1 MENRIKDYL
10 SMLDRG
16 RRIFFF
22 SKVLFII
29 LGYSFFSSWGR
40 AFCQGLGSYEKITS
54 YALFFIL
61 LIWFFSFEVSSL
73 YKSHENNND
82 KK

>member
-16 RRIFFF
+16 RRIFF

-29 LGYSFFSSWGR
+29 LGYSFFFLHEAELIAKSWVVMR
-40 AFCQGLGSYEKITS
+40 ELQVMQFF
-54 YALFFIL
+54 LF
-61 LIWFFSFEVSSL
+61 
-73 YKSHENNND
+73 Y
-82 KK
+82 

>member
-1 MENRIKDYL
+1 MKNRIKYYL

-16 RRIFFF
+16 RRIFF

-29 LGYSFFSSWGR
+29 FGYSFFFLHEAELFAKGWVVMR
-40 AFCQGLGSYEKITS
+40 ELQVMHF
-54 YALFFIL
+54 FFIL
-61 LIWFFSFEVSSL
+61 FIWFFSFEVSSL

>member
-16 RRIFFF
+16 RRIFIFF

-29 LGYSFFSSWGR
+29 LGYSFFFLHEAELFAKSWVVMR
-40 AFCQGLGSYEKITS
+40 ELQVMHFF
-54 YALFFIL
+54 LF
-61 LIWFFSFEVSSL
+61 
-73 YKSHENNND
+73 Y
-82 KK
+82 

>member
-16 RRIFFF
+16 RRIFF

-29 LGYSFFSSWGR
+29 LGYSFFFLHETELFAKGWVVMR
-40 AFCQGLGSYEKITS
+40 ELQVMHF
-54 YALFFIL
+54 FFIL

-82 KK
+82 QK

>member
-16 RRIFFF
+16 RRIFF

-29 LGYSFFSSWGR
+29 LGYSFFFLHE
-40 AFCQGLGSYEKITS
+40 AE
-54 YALFFIL
+54 LFAKSRVVMREL
-61 LIWFFSFEVSSL
+61 QVMQFFLF
-73 YKSHENNND
+73 Y
-82 KK
+82 